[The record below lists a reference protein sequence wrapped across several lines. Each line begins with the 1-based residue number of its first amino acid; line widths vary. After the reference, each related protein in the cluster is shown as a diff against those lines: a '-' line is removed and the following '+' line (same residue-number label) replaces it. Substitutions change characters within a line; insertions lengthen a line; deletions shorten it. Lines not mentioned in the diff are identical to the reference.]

1 MSEKEAFHTRRR
13 GRSLFGPII
22 LITLGIY
29 FLLANMGIIS
39 GLNWVGVLQLWPLIL
54 VFLGLNI
61 LVRQAPGALGTLL
74 SGLVAITAVA
84 LFGYVLLGGEDNPLL
99 NRLGVASNIEI
110 IHEEI
115 EFAAGDIEQATIN
128 IDLDAVD
135 SEISALSDSPNLIEG
150 TVSYIG
156 ELIFET
162 DTSGDQAEITLDAHD
177 NLFPFLSIG
186 GLGYDEGDDWQIG
199 LNPQVVTALDIDA
212 GSGALMLNLAGLTLS
227 DLTIDTGS
235 GRSEIFLPGGEFD
248 VEMDSGSGST
258 EMTLAGDGR
267 YHINFDAGSGSLTL
281 YLPPTTAARINFDG
295 GSGRLQ
301 IEDDRLQQ
309 VSGDERDGV
318 WETVGFATADSFAEL
333 TIDVGSGSVWV
344 RPLAGR

>member
-22 LITLGIY
+22 LIALGIY
-29 FLLANMGIIS
+29 FLLVNMGIIS

-54 VFLGLNI
+54 VFLGVNI
-61 LVRQAPGALGTLL
+61 LARQAPGALGTLL

-84 LFGYVLLGGEDNPLL
+84 LFGYVLLVGEDNPLL
-99 NRLGVASNIEI
+99 NRLGITNNVEVVR
-110 IHEEI
+110 EEI
-115 EFAAGDIEQATIN
+115 EFAAGDIEQARIN

-135 SEISALSDSPNLIEG
+135 GEISALADSPNLIEG
-150 TVSYIG
+150 TVSYTG

-162 DTSGDQAEITLDAHD
+162 DTSGNQAEITLDARD
-177 NLFPFLSIG
+177 NRFPFISIG
-186 GLGYDEGDDWQIG
+186 GLGYDEGDDWQVG
-199 LNPQVVTALDIDA
+199 LNPEVVTDLNVDA
-212 GSGALMLNLAGLTLS
+212 GSGALRLDLAGLTLS

-235 GRSEIFLPGGEFD
+235 GSSEIFLPGGEYG

-258 EMTLAGDGR
+258 EMTLAEDGQ
-267 YHINFDAGSGSLTL
+267 YHINFDAGSGNLTL

-301 IEDDRLQQ
+301 VEDDRLQQ
-309 VSGDERDGV
+309 VSGDEQDGV
-318 WETVGFATADSFAEL
+318 WETAGFETADSFAEL
-333 TIDVGSGSVWV
+333 TIDVGSGSVFV